1 MRLQD
6 RARGFAQQAHLGQ
19 MDKSG
24 KPFIG
29 HPAGVA
35 DILRRQGWSD
45 EVVAAGWLHDTVE
58 DTAVTLT
65 NIRDKF
71 GPVVATM
78 VDLVSR
84 RDGETYFEFIGRIAN
99 SGNAGAIAVKLAD
112 IANNS
117 LPERNDSIIDPRE
130 RARLIKMR
138 DTRYVKATAMLVA
151 AAEDILANA

>member
-1 MRLQD
+1 MRVQD
-6 RARGFAQQAHLGQ
+6 RARGFAKQAHLGV

-35 DILRRQGWSD
+35 SILRDQGWND
-45 EVVAAGWLHDTVE
+45 DVVAAGWLHDTVE

-71 GPVVATM
+71 GPAIATM

-84 RDGETYFEFIGRIAN
+84 RDDETYFEFIGRIAD

-112 IANNS
+112 ITNNS
-117 LPERNDSIIDPRE
+117 LPERNEGVIDPDERE
-130 RARLIKMR
+130 RLKQMAK
-138 DTRYVKATAMLVA
+138 TRYV
-151 AAEDILANA
+151 